1 MDSSGRTTQRQHDFG
16 GGAGHRLGGTLRVW
30 GCEESETA
38 KSTPQRR
45 RVERRQELL
54 LVIEE
59 ENEKPVPKIQWNGS
73 PS

>member
-1 MDSSGRTTQRQHDFG
+1 MILGEGLDTDLVEHLGCG
-16 GGAGHRLGGTLRVW
+16 G